1 MQTITKEQAKA
12 ERQLLA
18 MIEFE
23 RLLSRRVPYYKWY
36 DCAGPEPDEFR
47 RWRMYRSLLY
57 RLELWLDAGLPT
69 WPEMKNLVA
78 ETRSL
83 EREAHKS
90 WIKLKRKITAAYV
103 EGRLKTKPPWRVVR

>member
-12 ERQLLA
+12 ERQALA
-18 MIEFE
+18 MIEFD
-23 RLLSRRVPYYKWY
+23 RLLSRRVPYFKWY
-36 DCAGPEPDEFR
+36 DGAGPEPDEFR

-69 WPEMKNLVA
+69 WPEMKSLIA

-103 EGRLKTKPPWRVVR
+103 EGRLKTKPPWRVAQ